1 MRVLDAF
8 AYAKVEMGVNLLWT
22 AWMMSASLWRPFAGW
37 RSHSE
42 TRSILKELRD
52 ERERLDRALLAFEC
66 LAATR
71 KKRRGRPPKWMKRL
85 DGRDPVIPSSRSNE
99 GAPA

>member
-1 MRVLDAF
+1 VDDVGES
-8 AYAKVEMGVNLLWT
+8 VEAVRQVGDRTVKLE
-22 AWMMSASLWRPFAGW
+22 A
-37 RSHSE
+37 
-42 TRSILKELRD
+42 ILKELRD